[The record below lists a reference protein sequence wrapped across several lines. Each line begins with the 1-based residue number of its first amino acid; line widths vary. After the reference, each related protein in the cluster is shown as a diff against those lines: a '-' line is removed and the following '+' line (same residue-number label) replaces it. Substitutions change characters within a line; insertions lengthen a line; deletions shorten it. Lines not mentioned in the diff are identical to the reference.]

1 MHIDIRTYTDEL
13 TDSEDSIKETIK
25 HIDNELSGKANKNEI
40 KTLFKHKE
48 QVLSKLHLIFIVI
61 VFNINTRNTHMV
73 KSAC

>member
-13 TDSEDSIKETIK
+13 TDSEDSIK